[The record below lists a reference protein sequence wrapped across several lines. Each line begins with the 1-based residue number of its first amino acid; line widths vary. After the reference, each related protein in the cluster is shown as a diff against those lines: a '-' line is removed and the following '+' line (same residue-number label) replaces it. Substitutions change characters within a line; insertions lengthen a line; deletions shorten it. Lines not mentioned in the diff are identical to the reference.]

1 MEITKNELKKVF
13 TLKNIIIL
21 FIISVLFYRLYII
34 TPSLSNLEDLNKI
47 VATMVKDYGTSMDEE
62 EYKDFKSKYN
72 KNVELANE
80 FIKNNKEFSDL
91 DIKDYREFDK
101 IVRNYGEEKYNN
113 EKLKDLYYKYIDK
126 ENNKLLYELQEIE
139 NIILCYEYERSIDKE
154 PYFDVVS
161 NQNKYSKEKAIVRE
175 KELLNN
181 DSRNS
186 LLPYT
191 IFENYDYL
199 IKRLTTLVII
209 SIVFVM
215 STIYLKDKLENINYI
230 QYSSKSGR
238 SIFKK
243 KIVVTILSTILI
255 TSVQLI
261 VFFIYYK
268 TKNNSIFLDCNI
280 SGFFNTPIKS
290 WYDLSFR
297 NYIGITIVFVYLIGI
312 SIGLISMYI
321 SSKVSSYIS
330 LIGIQVINIF
340 IVNNFLLQILINK
353 VSSMYIVI
361 SKIGYV
367 YLPKYFMPTIY
378 TVLIIL
384 PLIILYFRNK
394 KELKYDI

>member
-1 MEITKNELKKVF
+1 MEIRKNELKKVF
-13 TLKNIIIL
+13 NLKNIIIL
-21 FIISVLFYRLYII
+21 FIISILFYRLYII
-34 TPSLSNLEDLNKI
+34 NPSISNLEDLNKI
-47 VATMVKDYGTSMDEE
+47 VETMVRDYGTSMDEE

-72 KNVELANE
+72 KDVELADE

-91 DIKDYREFDK
+91 DIKNYREFDK
-101 IVRNYGEEKYNN
+101 IVRNNGEEKYNN
-113 EKLKDLYYKYIDK
+113 EKLNDLYYKYTDK
-126 ENNKLLYELQEIE
+126 DNNKLLYKLQEIE
-139 NIILCYEYERSIDKE
+139 NIILCYEYERSI
-154 PYFDVVS
+154 S
-161 NQNKYSKEKAIVRE
+161 RE
-175 KELLNN
+175 EEIFND

-191 IFENYDYL
+191 IFEKYDEL
-199 IKRLTTLVII
+199 IEKVTTLVII
-209 SIVFVM
+209 SIVFVI

-255 TSVQLI
+255 MSLQLI

-268 TKNNSIFLDCNI
+268 TKNNSIFLDCKI

-297 NYIGITIVFVYLIGI
+297 NYIGLTIVCVYLIGI

-340 IVNNFLLQILINK
+340 IMKNFLLQILINK

-361 SKIGYV
+361 RKIGYV
-367 YLPKYFMPTIY
+367 YLPKYFMTAIY
-378 TVLIIL
+378 IVLIIL

>member
-72 KNVELANE
+72 DKVKLANE

-91 DIKDYREFDK
+91 DIKDYREFDN
-101 IVRNYGEEKYNN
+101 IVRNDGEEKYNN
-113 EKLKDLYYKYIDK
+113 EKLHDLYYKYAEK

-394 KELKYDI
+394 KELKYNI

>member
-72 KNVELANE
+72 DKVKLANE

-91 DIKDYREFDK
+91 DIKDYREFDN
-101 IVRNYGEEKYNN
+101 IVRNDGEEKYNN
-113 EKLKDLYYKYIDK
+113 EKLHDLYYKYAEK

>member
-13 TLKNIIIL
+13 NMKNIIIL

-47 VATMVKDYGTSMDEE
+47 VETMVKDYGISMDEE

-72 KNVELANE
+72 DKVKLANE
-80 FIKNNKEFSDL
+80 LIKNNKEFSDL

-101 IVRNYGEEKYNN
+101 IVRNNGEEKYNN
-113 EKLKDLYYKYIDK
+113 GKLHDLYYKYTEK

-139 NIILCYEYERSIDKE
+139 NIILCYEHERSIDKE

-161 NQNKYSKEKAIVRE
+161 NQNKYSKEKAILRE

-199 IKRLTTLVII
+199 IKRVTTLVII
-209 SIVFVM
+209 SIVFVI
-215 STIYLKDKLENINYI
+215 SIIYLKDKLENINYI

-243 KIVVTILSTILI
+243 KIVVTVLSTILI

-268 TKNNSIFLDCNI
+268 TKNNSIFLDCKI
-280 SGFFNTPIKS
+280 SGFFNSPIKS

-297 NYIGITIVFVYLIGI
+297 NYIGVTIVCVYLIGI

-340 IVNNFLLQILINK
+340 IINNFLLKILINK

-361 SKIGYV
+361 SRIGYV
-367 YLPKYFMPTIY
+367 YLPKYFMPAIY
-378 TVLIIL
+378 IVLIIL
-384 PLIILYFRNK
+384 PLTILYFRNK
-394 KELKYDI
+394 KELKYNI

>member
-13 TLKNIIIL
+13 NLKNIIIL

-47 VATMVKDYGTSMDEE
+47 VATMVRDYGTSMDEE

-72 KNVELANE
+72 DKVKIANE

-91 DIKDYREFDK
+91 DIKDYREFNK
-101 IVRNYGEEKYNN
+101 IVRNDGEEKYNN
-113 EKLKDLYYKYIDK
+113 EKLQDLYYKYTEK

-139 NIILCYEYERSIDKE
+139 NIILCYEHERSIDKE

-161 NQNKYSKEKAIVRE
+161 NQNKYSKEKAILRE

-199 IKRLTTLVII
+199 IKRVTTLVII
-209 SIVFVM
+209 SIVFVI
-215 STIYLKDKLENINYI
+215 SIIYLKDKLENINYI

-243 KIVVTILSTILI
+243 KIVVTVLSTILI

-268 TKNNSIFLDCNI
+268 TKNNSIFLDCKI
-280 SGFFNTPIKS
+280 SGFFNSPIKS

-297 NYIGITIVFVYLIGI
+297 NYIGVTIVCVYLIGI

-340 IVNNFLLQILINK
+340 IINNFLLKILINK

-361 SKIGYV
+361 SRIGYV
-367 YLPKYFMPTIY
+367 YLPKYFMPAIY
-378 TVLIIL
+378 IVLIIL
-384 PLIILYFRNK
+384 PLTILYFRNK
-394 KELKYDI
+394 KELKYNI